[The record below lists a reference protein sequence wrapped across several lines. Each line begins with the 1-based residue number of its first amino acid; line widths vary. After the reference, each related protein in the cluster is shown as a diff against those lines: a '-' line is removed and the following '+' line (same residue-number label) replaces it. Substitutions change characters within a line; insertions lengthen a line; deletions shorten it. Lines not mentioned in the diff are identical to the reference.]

1 MILMVFSNLDDSMI
15 LLCLAAGYPASDAAD
30 ERIILEGK
38 NDLLKYILYI
48 SKINVHFQRFLRT
61 AEVRAAQFFNSFNKS
76 GDSCADGALADSN
89 TQVLNSG
96 WVEIMGNEAG

>member
-48 SKINVHFQRFLRT
+48 SKINVH
-61 AEVRAAQFFNSFNKS
+61 
-76 GDSCADGALADSN
+76 GD
-89 TQVLNSG
+89 
-96 WVEIMGNEAG
+96 I

>member
-15 LLCLAAGYPASDAAD
+15 LLCLAASYPASDGAD

-89 TQVLNSG
+89 TQGLNSG